1 MKGAIYASTHNNIVN
16 IWGDLRWR
24 DFLSSGCH
32 FFSTLTANY
41 GPLLIF
47 STAFDWLPS
56 SIMSSAPEINKFST
70 RHPKSTPKVPLNMG
84 PENT

>member
-1 MKGAIYASTHNNIVN
+1 MGGFAVE
-16 IWGDLRWR
+16 GFFVFR
-24 DFLSSGCH
+24 LSL
-32 FFSTLTANY
+32 FSTLTANY